1 MPRSPTVEVNEKRA
15 IMLNKINNDQ
25 KPFTLA
31 DRQSAD
37 SKNSKEEEEGV
48 YSGDF
53 NYENSEQTQS
63 NDGTLP
69 YIRST
74 KR

>member
-37 SKNSKEEEEGV
+37 SKEEEEGV

>member
-25 KPFTLA
+25 KPFNALA

-37 SKNSKEEEEGV
+37 REEEDVGV
-48 YSGDF
+48 FSGDF

-63 NDGTLP
+63 NDGTYP